1 MERRTSYCSLVPD
14 NLNERDIG
22 WPKKLIAGIDEAGRG
37 PWAGPVVSA
46 AVILNEKNIPDGLND
61 SKKLSEK
68 KRLSLYSS
76 IYNFHFV
83 GVGISSIEEIDSMNV
98 LQATFLSMKRAVEDL
113 NPQPEYILVD
123 GNLDPGLNFKTKC
136 IIKGD
141 SISISIAAASVIA
154 KVTRDNLMLKL
165 DKEFPNY
172 NWKKNKGYG
181 TAEHRNA
188 LELHGPCKYHR
199 KSFSPINKM
208 LGVN

>member
-1 MERRTSYCSLVPD
+1 MPD
-14 NLNERDIG
+14 NLIERDIG
-22 WPKKLIAGIDEAGRG
+22 WPQKLIAGIDEAGRG

-76 IYNFHFV
+76 IYNFHSV

-98 LQATFLSMKRAVEDL
+98 LQATFLSMNRAVEDL
-113 NPQPEYILVD
+113 NPQPEHILVD
-123 GNLDPGLNFKTKC
+123 GNLDPGLNFKTRC

>member
-1 MERRTSYCSLVPD
+1 MPDSIIERGF
-14 NLNERDIG
+14 G
-22 WPKKLIAGIDEAGRG
+22 WPQKLVAGIDEAGRG

-46 AVILNEKNIPDGLND
+46 VVILNEKNIPDGLND

>member
-1 MERRTSYCSLVPD
+1 MPD

-46 AVILNEKNIPDGLND
+46 AVILNKKNIPHGLND

>member
-1 MERRTSYCSLVPD
+1 MPD

-76 IYNFHFV
+76 IYNFHSV

-123 GNLDPGLNFKTKC
+123 GNLDPGLNFKTRC

>member
-1 MERRTSYCSLVPD
+1 VPD

-76 IYNFHFV
+76 IYNFHSV

>member
-1 MERRTSYCSLVPD
+1 VPD
-14 NLNERDIG
+14 NLIERALG
-22 WPKKLIAGIDEAGRG
+22 WPLKLIAGIDEAGRG

-46 AVILNEKNIPDGLND
+46 VVVLNEKNIPDGLND
-61 SKKLSEK
+61 SKKISEK

-76 IYNFHFV
+76 IYNLHSV

-98 LQATFLSMKRAVEDL
+98 LQATFLSMSRAITDL
-113 NPQPEYILVD
+113 NFQPDHVLVD
-123 GNLDPGLNFKTKC
+123 GNLDPGLNVKTKC

-141 SISISIAAASVIA
+141 SISISIAAASVVA

-188 LELHGPCKYHR
+188 LELYGPCKYHR

-208 LGVN
+208 LGFN

>member
-1 MERRTSYCSLVPD
+1 MPDSIIERGF
-14 NLNERDIG
+14 G
-22 WPKKLIAGIDEAGRG
+22 WPQKLVAGIDEAGRG

-61 SKKLSEK
+61 SKKISEK

-76 IYNFHFV
+76 IYNFHSV
-83 GVGISSIEEIDSMNV
+83 GVGISSIEEIDRMNV
-98 LQATFLSMKRAVEDL
+98 LQATFLSMNRAVEDL

>member
-1 MERRTSYCSLVPD
+1 MPD

-141 SISISIAAASVIA
+141 RISISIAAASVIA

-165 DKEFPNY
+165 DKEFPDY

>member
-1 MERRTSYCSLVPD
+1 MPD

-22 WPKKLIAGIDEAGRG
+22 WNKKLIAGIDEAGRG

>member
-1 MERRTSYCSLVPD
+1 MPD

-61 SKKLSEK
+61 SKKLSK
-68 KRLSLYSS
+68 KQRVSLYSA
-76 IYNFHFV
+76 IYNFHSV

>member
-1 MERRTSYCSLVPD
+1 MPD

-46 AVILNEKNIPDGLND
+46 AVILNDKNIPDGLND

-76 IYNFHFV
+76 IYNFHSV

-113 NPQPEYILVD
+113 NPQPEYIIID

-141 SISISIAAASVIA
+141 SISISIAAASVVA

-172 NWKKNKGYG
+172 NLKKNKGYG

>member
-1 MERRTSYCSLVPD
+1 MPD

-61 SKKLSEK
+61 SKKLSER

>member
-1 MERRTSYCSLVPD
+1 VPD

>member
-1 MERRTSYCSLVPD
+1 VERRTSYCSLVPD